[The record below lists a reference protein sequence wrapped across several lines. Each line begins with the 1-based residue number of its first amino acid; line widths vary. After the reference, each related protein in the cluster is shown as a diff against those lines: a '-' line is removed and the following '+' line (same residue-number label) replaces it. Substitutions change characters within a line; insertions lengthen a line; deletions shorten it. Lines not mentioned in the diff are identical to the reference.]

1 MADLNEGR
9 LDLPR
14 SPARFIAFGV
24 AAALLFS
31 VLGGRLFQLQVLN
44 GAVYSQRAAAA
55 RTATV
60 PIPAPRGLI
69 FDRAGRAVAVNVPS
83 WVVKVRPADLPD
95 DERDSVLRRL
105 ARLIKVDRQTLE
117 RRYDAFLFVDEITDL
132 VVGRSASSS
141 VPSPR
146 IPRRPTPACWPTC
159 CPPRVH

>member
-24 AAALLFS
+24 VAALLFT

-55 RTATV
+55 RTAEV

-69 FDRAGRAVAVNVPS
+69 FDRAGRAIAVNVPS
-83 WVVKVRPADLPD
+83 WVVKARPADLPKGD
-95 DERDSVLRRL
+95 AASIIRRVAALIGADSDPLQRRFDAYKGSPYDL
-105 ARLIKVDRQTLE
+105 VPLSTVDRDAALLIGE
-117 RRYDAFLFVDEITDL
+117 RT
-132 VVGRSASSS
+132 
-141 VPSPR
+141 
-146 IPRRPTPACWPTC
+146 
-159 CPPRVH
+159 